1 MFSIMGTI
9 NHPNVKNMSKRELQE
24 SKRAARFWVLMQAMV
39 IVVSVYLKVDLLYIG
54 YMKEMDLRLFY

>member
-1 MFSIMGTI
+1 MGTI

-24 SKRAARFWVLMQAMV
+24 SKRAARFWILMQAMV